1 MTERKAERKNGRE
14 EKGRRTRK
22 KKKYTKAERR
32 EEGTAKGE
40 EGS

>member
-1 MTERKAERKNGRE
+1 MTERKAERKNG
-14 EKGRRTRK
+14 GK
-22 KKKYTKAERR
+22 KKEEIHKERR